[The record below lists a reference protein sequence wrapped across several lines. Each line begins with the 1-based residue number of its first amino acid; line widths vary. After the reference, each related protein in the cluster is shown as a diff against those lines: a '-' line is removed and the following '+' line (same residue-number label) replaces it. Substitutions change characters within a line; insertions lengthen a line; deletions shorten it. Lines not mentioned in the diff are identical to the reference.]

1 MIIKP
6 QGFGTLLYDPLGG
19 IMSLGNGYP
28 GVDEKN
34 DVENQ
39 GFP

>member
-6 QGFGTLLYDPLGG
+6 QGFGTLLYDPLEG
-19 IMSLGNGYP
+19 STLG
-28 GVDEKN
+28 ETKKN

>member
-6 QGFGTLLYDPLGG
+6 QWFGTLLYDSLGG

-28 GVDEKN
+28 GVDEKI
-34 DVENQ
+34 DVEDQ
-39 GFP
+39 WFP